1 MSSLSLSESASSVA
15 PSTGSTQSSNSED
28 QVQDIDK
35 KIRALKKKVNF
46 TCYQPYAII
55 PTQNAES
62 WDTFLL
68 SFQIRLTEAQQQK
81 THEADM
87 TQEQL
92 EKLAKLEGW
101 QNELKLL
108 EDKKSQ
114 LWASDFLMWLC
125 QTS

>member
-15 PSTGSTQSSNSED
+15 PSTVSTQSSNSED
-28 QVQDIDK
+28 QAQDIDK

-46 TCYQPYAII
+46 TCYKLYAII
-55 PTQNAES
+55 LTQNAES
-62 WDTFLL
+62 CATFLL

-81 THEADM
+81 TQEADM

-114 LWASDFLMWLC
+114 L
-125 QTS
+125 